1 MHLHLLHNN
10 LLTNNI
16 RKSTEDEK
24 YRRIRQNLI
33 SLEKLNIVTIF

>member
-16 RKSTEDEK
+16 SKSTEDEK